1 MKLQDIINFFDSRA
15 KNWDTVNAQN
25 QQVIDKILDL
35 GDIKDG
41 VSVLDVAC
49 GTGVLFSDYQKR
61 NAKVTGIDISPE
73 MVKIAKEK
81 FPEYEIICDNALTYD
96 FGKQFDR
103 IMIFNAYPHFESPE
117 KLIENLTKSL
127 KIGGRFSI
135 AHGASREE
143 IQKCH
148 SGEAKTI
155 SLDLPEAE
163 IVAKLMSKH
172 LKVDI
177 IISDSQM
184 YMISGIKEKSL

>member
-1 MKLQDIINFFDSRA
+1 MNLQDIINFFDSRA
-15 KNWDTVNAQN
+15 KNWDTVNTQN

-35 GDIKDG
+35 SDIKDG

-49 GTGVLFSDYQKR
+49 GTGVLFPDYQKR
-61 NAKVTGIDISPE
+61 NAKVTGIDISPQ

-81 FPEYEIICDNALTYD
+81 CPKYEIICDNAVTYD

-103 IMIFNAYPHFESPE
+103 IMIFNAYPHFENPE
-117 KLIENLTKSL
+117 ELIENLMKSL

-148 SGEAKTI
+148 SGDAQSI

-163 IVAKLMSKH
+163 EVASLLSKY

-184 YMISGIKEKSL
+184 YMISGIKE

>member
-1 MKLQDIINFFDSRA
+1 MNLKDIIDFFNSNA
-15 KNWDTVNAQN
+15 ENWDNINIQN
-25 QQVIDKILDL
+25 QQVVDKILDL
-35 GDIKDG
+35 ACVEDG

-49 GTGVLFSDYQKR
+49 GTGVLFPDYQKR
-61 NAKVTGIDISPE
+61 NATVTGIDISPE

-81 FPEYEIICDNALTYD
+81 YPQYEIICDNAMTFD
-96 FGKQFDR
+96 FHKEFDR

-117 KLIENLTKSL
+117 ILVEKLTKSL
-127 KIGGRFSI
+127 KTGGRFSI

-148 SGEAKTI
+148 SGSAKSI

-163 IVAKLMSKH
+163 DVAKLMSKH

-184 YMISGIKEKSL
+184 YMVSGVKE

>member
-1 MKLQDIINFFDSRA
+1 MNLQDIINFFDSRA
-15 KNWDTVNAQN
+15 KNWDTVNTQN

-35 GDIKDG
+35 SDIKDG

-49 GTGVLFSDYQKR
+49 GTGVLFPDYQKR
-61 NAKVTGIDISPE
+61 NAKVTGIDISPQ

-81 FPEYEIICDNALTYD
+81 YPQYEVICENALSFNTQ
-96 FGKQFDR
+96 KQFDR
-103 IMIFNAYPHFESPE
+103 IMIFNAYPHFENPE
-117 KLIENLTKSL
+117 KLIENLMKSL

-148 SGEAKTI
+148 SGDAQSI

-163 IVAKLMSKH
+163 EVASLLSKY

-184 YMISGIKEKSL
+184 YMISGIKE

>member
-1 MKLQDIINFFDSRA
+1 MNLQDIINFFDSRA
-15 KNWDTVNAQN
+15 KNWDTVNTQN

-35 GDIKDG
+35 SDIKDG

-49 GTGVLFSDYQKR
+49 GTGVLFSDYQNR
-61 NAKVTGIDISPE
+61 NAKVTGIDISLE

-81 FPEYEIICDNALTYD
+81 YPKYEIICDNAVTYD

-103 IMIFNAYPHFESPE
+103 IMIFNAYPHFENPE
-117 KLIENLTKSL
+117 KLIENLMKSL

-148 SGEAKTI
+148 SGDAQSI

-163 IVAKLMSKH
+163 EVASLLSKY

-184 YMISGIKEKSL
+184 YMISGIKE

>member
-1 MKLQDIINFFDSRA
+1 MNLQDIINFFDSRA
-15 KNWDTVNAQN
+15 KNWDTISIQN

-49 GTGVLFSDYQKR
+49 GTGVLFPDYQKR
-61 NAKVTGIDISPE
+61 NAKVTGIDISPQ

-81 FPEYEIICDNALTYD
+81 YPQYEIICENAVTFD
-96 FGKQFDR
+96 IKKQFDR
-103 IMIFNAYPHFESPE
+103 TMIFNAYPHFENPE
-117 KLIENLTKSL
+117 KLIENLMKSL

-148 SGEAKTI
+148 SGEAKNI

-163 IVAKLMSKH
+163 KVAELLSKY

-184 YMISGIKEKSL
+184 YMISGIKE